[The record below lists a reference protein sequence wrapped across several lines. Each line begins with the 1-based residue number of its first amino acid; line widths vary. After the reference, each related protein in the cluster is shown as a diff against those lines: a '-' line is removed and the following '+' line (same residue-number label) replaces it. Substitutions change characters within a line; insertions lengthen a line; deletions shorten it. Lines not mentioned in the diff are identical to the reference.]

1 MRLLPP
7 TSSASPASRSHCA
20 SAGRSCLRPLCLP
33 CPLPSARDACLS
45 SPSSPGH
52 SNSPV
57 RLRLRGHALHSLPRR
72 PPTKFNGSSFL
83 FSRPAV
89 RTLFGTWLP
98 YFGYLFSHLLVLGL
112 RLSHPGVPQGL
123 QAEGGARR
131 CLRNKRDVSGPC
143 CTCRCLLPFSV
154 RAGPSGES
162 LEQIIIPPASRKLRR
177 TPRRNFC
184 PDPARGSQVRSLTF
198 TLREA
203 VFGKSAFMLTR
214 VLVTR
219 KMMPGVPLRLARVT
233 ERAQTVL

>member
-7 TSSASPASRSHCA
+7 TSSASPASRSYCA

-143 CTCRCLLPFSV
+143 CTCRCLLLFSV

-162 LEQIIIPPASRKLRR
+162 LEQILIPPASRKLRR

-219 KMMPGVPLRLARVT
+219 KMTPGIPLRLAHVT